1 MKYLLILFILLVSC
15 STHPRLFSNK
25 GSLILKKKI
34 NKLIVESDLGATMGI
49 SVVSLKTGKPIYE
62 LNSEKLLMPASNNK
76 LFTCAAA
83 LDFLGKDFFFFTN
96 VLTQNNNAI
105 LQGGGDP
112 DLSIKD
118 LDSLAYVVSKKID
131 IIDTLFLDDTFLDSV
146 FFGNG
151 WMWDEGPW
159 WYAAPV
165 SALSVN
171 DNCID
176 FYVQPGKEGQNAI
189 INYFPNTRYISL
201 KNHSST
207 VKKDINLMKL
217 KIDRDWSAKK
227 NDFTVTGEI
236 FYKKKLDTLRRN
248 IHDPT
253 MFTGTLFKEMLESYG
268 LKINYILKKKVIRNV
283 DTLAT
288 HKSLPLINSAL
299 NLMNESDNLTAE
311 LFVKAIGRHNI
322 TQGNWK
328 SGLDSV
334 KSLLASSAL
343 IDTSQM
349 RIADGS
355 GVSRYNLTSARQLTS
370 FLLWVYKSQY
380 KNDFISTLPGGG
392 KRNGTLERR
401 LKKEGKYVK
410 AKTGGLSGV
419 SNLSGYVFSP
429 QYGPVAFSLLMSGYR
444 GSSLPYRNLQDAII
458 KQLIYG

>member
-1 MKYLLILFILLVSC
+1 MQYLLILFILLVSC
-15 STHPRLFSNK
+15 STHPRLFSNN

-34 NKLIVESDLGATMGI
+34 NKLIVESDLRATMGI

-146 FFGNG
+146 YFGNG

-207 VKKDINLMKL
+207 VKKDINLKKL

-253 MFTGTLFKEMLESYG
+253 MFTGVLFKEMLENYG

-283 DTLAT
+283 DTLAI
-288 HKSLPLINSAL
+288 HKSLPLINSAS

-311 LFVKAIGRHNI
+311 LFVKTIGRHNI

-370 FLLWVYKSQY
+370 FLVWIYKSQY

-429 QYGPVAFSLLMSGYR
+429 QYGPVAFSLLMSGFR
-444 GSSLPYRNLQDAII
+444 GSSQPYRNLQDAII